1 MIKTREIIQSKKVNL
16 LLHRLAYQ
24 LYENYG
30 DFSNTALI
38 SLQPRGINF
47 GKVLLATVEEITKT
61 PIEYGELDITLFR
74 DDFGRNKSPLIPSKT
89 NIDFQIED
97 KKIVIIDDV
106 LYTGRSIR
114 AAMEAINNMG
124 RPQKIEL
131 LVLIDR
137 RFNREIPIQPDYV
150 GEEVDT
156 RANDKVKVDMKKPN
170 VIIETI

>member
-1 MIKTREIIQSKKVNL
+1 M
-16 LLHRLAYQ
+16 
-24 LYENYG
+24 
-30 DFSNTALI
+30 
-38 SLQPRGINF
+38 
-47 GKVLLATVEEITKT
+47 
-61 PIEYGELDITLFR
+61 DITLFR